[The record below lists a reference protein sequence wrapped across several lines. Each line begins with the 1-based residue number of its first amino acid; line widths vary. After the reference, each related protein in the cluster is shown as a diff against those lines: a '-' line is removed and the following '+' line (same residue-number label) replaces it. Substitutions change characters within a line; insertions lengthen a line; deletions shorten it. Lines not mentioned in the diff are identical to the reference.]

1 MPSTVAMRRAVLASC
16 AILLAAPAVA
26 HAAITAGFD
35 AVNGPQLQIAVTDVG
50 SNITVTT
57 NGGVYSIA
65 SAAAITP
72 GTGCTVDAAATTAT
86 CTPLVIGA
94 NVLYTGGAG
103 NDTFTVAGFFPEPV
117 NADGGAGNDT
127 LTGGD
132 GNDTIAGGG
141 DDDTLTGGPGT
152 DAIDGGPGNDDLDT
166 FDGAADTPVTCG
178 DGVDTLFADN
188 FLDDLDFVTCESIAP
203 EFAAGDPAILPAD
216 AVQGATL
223 TAVTQ
228 PTGTAAAILWQWL
241 RCGPDGDLATCVAIP
256 GANAAS
262 YRLTAADVGSAIRAG
277 AQASNAAGTDQ
288 NASDPTLPVR
298 GLPPVIAPPVA
309 PPVVPP
315 VVIQPP
321 RRLAFSGRVASVRC
335 GGRTCRV
342 TLAVR
347 GPVSRARV
355 DLLRGNRRLARVT
368 KTVHGRTLRVTL
380 HARRSLRRGSYAI
393 AVRLTTTDHRT
404 ATVRRAV
411 RVR

>member
-72 GTGCTVDAAATTAT
+72 GTGCTVDAAGTTAT

-94 NVLYTGGAG
+94 NGLYAGGAG

-178 DGVDTLFADN
+178 TAS
-188 FLDDLDFVTCESIAP
+188 TRSSPTTSSTTSTSSRASRSRRSSP
-203 EFAAGDPAILPAD
+203 PATRRSCP
-216 AVQGATL
+216 
-223 TAVTQ
+223 
-228 PTGTAAAILWQWL
+228 PT
-241 RCGPDGDLATCVAIP
+241 P
-256 GANAAS
+256 
-262 YRLTAADVGSAIRAG
+262 
-277 AQASNAAGTDQ
+277 
-288 NASDPTLPVR
+288 
-298 GLPPVIAPPVA
+298 
-309 PPVVPP
+309 
-315 VVIQPP
+315 
-321 RRLAFSGRVASVRC
+321 
-335 GGRTCRV
+335 
-342 TLAVR
+342 
-347 GPVSRARV
+347 SRAR
-355 DLLRGNRRLARVT
+355 
-368 KTVHGRTLRVTL
+368 
-380 HARRSLRRGSYAI
+380 RSPP
-393 AVRLTTTDHRT
+393 
-404 ATVRRAV
+404 
-411 RVR
+411 